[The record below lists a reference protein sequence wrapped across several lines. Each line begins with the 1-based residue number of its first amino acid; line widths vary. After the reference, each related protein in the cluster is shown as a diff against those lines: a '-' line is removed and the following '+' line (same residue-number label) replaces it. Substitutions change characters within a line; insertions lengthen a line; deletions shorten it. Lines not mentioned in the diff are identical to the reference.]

1 VVAAKSFVAAAFF
14 GLIITATA
22 LGDAPTVRFT
32 NADQAKAS
40 AALLK
45 RVDLGAGW
53 AGGPIKAS
61 PLTPPNCPGFSP
73 KESDLIVTGHA
84 DARFTFKNAGVE
96 LDQDVEVMS
105 SDDAVMKDFA
115 RTISPQLGR
124 CIGYQL
130 GKTANVMNVSVSR
143 VLPFP
148 KTGAVSAVYRAELDV
163 QTPHGQGKLLSDY
176 VFFGEG
182 RVEYEFTVI
191 APVGAR
197 YQLGRFEV
205 GLARILLR
213 RAGGS

>member
-1 VVAAKSFVAAAFF
+1 M
-14 GLIITATA
+14 ITATA

-40 AALLK
+40 GALLK

-53 AGGPIKAS
+53 AGGPIPAS

-73 KESDLIVTGHA
+73 KESDLLVTGHA
-84 DARFTFKNAGVE
+84 DARYSFKQAGIE
-96 LDQDVEVMS
+96 LDQDVEVLS
-105 SDDAVMKDFA
+105 SDDSVMKDFA
-115 RTISPQLGR
+115 RTISPGLGQ

-130 GKTANVMNVSVSR
+130 GKTANVDGVSVSR
-143 VLPFP
+143 VAFP
-148 KTGAVSAVYRAELDV
+148 KLGAVSAAYRAELNMR
-163 QTPHGQGKLLSDY
+163 TPHGEGKLLTDY

-197 YQLGRFEV
+197 YQLGQFEA
-205 GLARILLR
+205 GLAQILLK

>member
-1 VVAAKSFVAAAFF
+1 MVAAKSLVAAAFF

-45 RVDLGAGW
+45 HVDLGAGW
-53 AGGPIKAS
+53 DGGPIPAS

-73 KESDLIVTGHA
+73 KESDLVVTGHA
-84 DARFTFKNAGVE
+84 DARYTFKEAGVE

-105 SDDAVMKDFA
+105 SDDAVMQDFA
-115 RTISPQLGR
+115 RTISPQLAN
-124 CIGYQL
+124 CIGFQL
-130 GKTANVMNVSVSR
+130 EQTANVTGVSVAR
-143 VLPFP
+143 VPFP
-148 KTGAVSAVYRAELDV
+148 KTGAVSAAYRAMLEV
-163 QTPHGQGKLLSDY
+163 RTPQGQGRLLSDY

-197 YQLGRFEV
+197 NQLERFEA

-213 RAGGS
+213 RAGAS

>member
-14 GLIITATA
+14 GLLFTATA

-32 NADQAKAS
+32 NADQAKAQ

-61 PLTPPNCPGFSP
+61 ALTAPDCPGFSP
-73 KESDLIVTGHA
+73 KESDLTVTGHA
-84 DARFTFKNAGVE
+84 DALFTFKEAGVE
-96 LDQDVEVMS
+96 LDQDVEVLS

-130 GKTANVMNVSVSR
+130 GKTANVLDVSVAR
-143 VLPFP
+143 VAFP
-148 KTGAVSAVYRAELDV
+148 KTGAVSAVYRAELSV
-163 QTPHGQGKLLSDY
+163 RTPKGQGKLLSDY

-197 YQLGRFEV
+197 YQLGRFEL
-205 GLARILLR
+205 GLAKILLR